1 MVPVFVPLT
10 ETLLVDIVLDMEKVE
25 RGQPM
30 SLPLKND
37 GEEFVIQH
45 EIQHK
50 SRKDK
55 VDRKIH
61 FFDCAFSNGWKKPF
75 PINAFV

>member
-1 MVPVFVPLT
+1 MFLF
-10 ETLLVDIVLDMEKVE
+10 
-25 RGQPM
+25 
-30 SLPLKND
+30 LKNN
-37 GEEFVIQH
+37 GEKFVIQH

-61 FFDCAFSNGWKKPF
+61 FFDCAFSNGQKKPF